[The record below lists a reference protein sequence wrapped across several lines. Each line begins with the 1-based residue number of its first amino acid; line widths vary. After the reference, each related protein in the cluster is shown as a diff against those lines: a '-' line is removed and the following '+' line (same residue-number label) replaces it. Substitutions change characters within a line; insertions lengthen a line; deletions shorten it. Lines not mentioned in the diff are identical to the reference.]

1 VNFTKICPSFG
12 FVNVTKC
19 WYKKF

>member
-19 WYKKF
+19 WYTKF